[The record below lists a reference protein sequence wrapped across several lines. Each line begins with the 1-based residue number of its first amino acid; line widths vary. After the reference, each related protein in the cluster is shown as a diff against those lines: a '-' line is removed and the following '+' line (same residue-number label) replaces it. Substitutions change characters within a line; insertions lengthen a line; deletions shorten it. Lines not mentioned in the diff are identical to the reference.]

1 LNVKPVKEEGKRRS
15 LSKKLV
21 NLASVRETRDAVD
34 IWVSRA
40 KMGDIKAFEQLY
52 RTFEKRVYALCF
64 RMASNAALAEELMQ
78 EAFVMA
84 WRKIDSFQ
92 GDSQFGTWLYRLTS
106 NVVISY
112 FRVRKNQ
119 SFEGEDSE
127 MVGDNH
133 SSDKLDLNRDLER
146 AIAELP
152 EKARMILVLHDIE
165 GYKHQEIAEKMAISE
180 GTSKAQLHRARQLLK
195 ARFA

>member
-1 LNVKPVKEEGKRRS
+1 